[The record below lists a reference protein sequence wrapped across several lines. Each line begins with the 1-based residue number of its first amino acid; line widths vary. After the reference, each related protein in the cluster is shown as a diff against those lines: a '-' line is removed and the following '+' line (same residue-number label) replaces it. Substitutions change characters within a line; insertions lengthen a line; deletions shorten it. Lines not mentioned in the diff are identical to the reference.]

1 MRPMSLFESL
11 DSNGCVS
18 LSDLFLQKN
27 FLGGKNEKNLE
38 EYAYLVCRGGWPKA
52 AKMSRPGSLDLAL
65 NYYEELVQ
73 SDISRFDGIKR
84 NPSKIQQLLRSLA
97 RNTATEASLA
107 TILKDMQGTTSENT
121 LSSYIN
127 ALQGLFVIENLS
139 AWNPNL
145 RSTTAIRTSPTR
157 HFVDPSIATA
167 ALGIE
172 PNGLI
177 NDLKTFGF
185 LFESLCIRN
194 LRVYAE
200 KIDGTVEHYRD
211 KNGLEADAVIHLRN
225 GAWASIEVKLRDSE
239 RINEGAEHLKKLAS
253 SIDQNKMPPPAFLMV
268 LTATDVAYKRNDGV
282 FVVPIGCLKD

>member
-1 MRPMSLFESL
+1 
-11 DSNGCVS
+11 
-18 LSDLFLQKN
+18 
-27 FLGGKNEKNLE
+27 
-38 EYAYLVCRGGWPKA
+38 
-52 AKMSRPGSLDLAL
+52 
-65 NYYEELVQ
+65 
-73 SDISRFDGIKR
+73 
-84 NPSKIQQLLRSLA
+84 
-97 RNTATEASLA
+97 
-107 TILKDMQGTTSENT
+107 MQGTTSENT